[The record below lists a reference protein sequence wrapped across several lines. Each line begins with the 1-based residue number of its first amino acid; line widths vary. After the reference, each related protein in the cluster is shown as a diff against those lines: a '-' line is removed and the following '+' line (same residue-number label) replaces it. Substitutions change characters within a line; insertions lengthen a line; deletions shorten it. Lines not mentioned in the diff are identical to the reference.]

1 MGKSNQERQQQW
13 QARQRG
19 RGHRRYTVMLDGDA
33 ANILEKVRKRTGET
47 LTHLFNRVVRQLGGV
62 VSGNDYIAG
71 GGRLA
76 AFVSDNECEVDK
88 EVGEQIVNWIGVVGL
103 TEAAV
108 AERLNAAGV
117 PASEGTRRW
126 QAEGVAQ
133 LYRELVAA
141 S

>member
-1 MGKSNQERQQQW
+1 MGKSNQERQRQW

-19 RGHRRYTVMLDGDA
+19 RGHRRYTVMLDSDS
-33 ANILEKVRKRTGET
+33 ANILEKERKRTGET
-47 LTHLFNRVVRQLGGV
+47 LTHLFNRMVRQLGGV
-62 VSGNDYIAG
+62 VSGNDHAAG
-71 GGRLA
+71 GGLSA
-76 AFVSDNECEVDK
+76 MGVSGNEFGVGK

-103 TEAAV
+103 SEAAV

-117 PASEGTRRW
+117 PASGETRRW
-126 QAEGVAQ
+126 QAERVAQ